1 MKIKGKNKNMIT
13 PLVVSFI
20 ASLVFLNSAVLPIS
34 KNFSDNN
41 IDNKTINY
49 AVSRT
54 GSVLGVNESRAEEN
68 TEISPV
74 LEEDKIKIEAKIE
87 PKKIIAEAPKDM
99 SNSVMRVVDDLKNIT
114 KDSLEVFHSG
124 YGLPVSKEKNAS
136 LIKNPYDLKAKSG
149 VVYDVKNNNFVFKKN
164 QASRLPIASITKL
177 MTAIVFIENNPSF
190 DEVYEIKNEDRRE
203 GGRIYVYRGDKILVK
218 DLFNLSLVGSANT
231 ATVALVHSTGM
242 TEEEFVSKMNEKAK
256 DLGLMHTNFK
266 ETVGLSANNYS
277 TANDI
282 ALLAREA
289 LSYPQIREA
298 TLRSSYSFKTLQ
310 GRTQVVYTTDQLLNN
325 MPKNGVE
332 LFGGKTGYTDAAGY
346 CFVGGFVNE
355 TGQEL
360 ISVVLGTESDK
371 ARFSE
376 TKNLINWVFENIK

>member
-1 MKIKGKNKNMIT
+1 MKINNKNMIT
-13 PLVVSFI
+13 PLIVSFI

-34 KNFSDNN
+34 KNFSDND
-41 IDNKTINY
+41 IDNRTINY
-49 AVSRT
+49 AVSRA
-54 GSVLGVNESRAEEN
+54 GSVLGVNESRAEGN
-68 TEISPV
+68 TEISPT
-74 LEEDKIKIEAKIE
+74 LEEKNKIKIEAKIE
-87 PKKIIAEAPKDM
+87 PKKIIAEAPKNM
-99 SNSVMRVVDDLKNIT
+99 SNSIIKVVDDLKNIT
-114 KDSLEVFHSG
+114 KDSLEVFHPG
-124 YGLPVSKEKNAS
+124 YGLPVSKEKNVG
-136 LIKNPYDLKAKSG
+136 LIENPYDLKAKSG

-177 MTAIVFIENNPSF
+177 MTAIVFVENNPGF
-190 DEVYEIKNEDRRE
+190 DEVYEIKDEDRRE
-203 GGRIYVYRGDKILVK
+203 GGRIYVYRGDKISVK
-218 DLFNLSLVGSANT
+218 DLFYLSLVGSANT

-256 DLGLMHTNFK
+256 DLGLAHTNFK
-266 ETVGLSANNYS
+266 DAVGLSANNYS

-282 ALLAREA
+282 ALLTREA
-289 LSYPQIREA
+289 LSFSEIREA

-325 MPKNGVE
+325 IPKNGVE

-346 CFVGGFVNE
+346 CFVGGFVDE

>member
-1 MKIKGKNKNMIT
+1 MKINNKNMIT
-13 PLVVSFI
+13 PLIVSFI

-34 KNFSDNN
+34 KNFSDND
-41 IDNKTINY
+41 IDNRTINY

-54 GSVLGVNESRAEEN
+54 GSVLGVNESRAEGN
-68 TEISPV
+68 TEISPT
-74 LEEDKIKIEAKIE
+74 LEEKNKIKIEAKIE

-99 SNSVMRVVDDLKNIT
+99 SNSIIKVVDDLKNIT
-114 KDSLEVFHSG
+114 KDSLEVFHPG
-124 YGLPVSKEKNAS
+124 YGLPVSKEKNVG
-136 LIKNPYDLKAKSG
+136 LIENPYDLKAKSG

-177 MTAIVFIENNPSF
+177 MTAIVFVENNPGF
-190 DEVYEIKNEDRRE
+190 DEVYEIKDEDRRE
-203 GGRIYVYRGDKILVK
+203 GGRIYVYRGDKISVK
-218 DLFNLSLVGSANT
+218 DLFYLSLVGSANT

-256 DLGLMHTNFK
+256 DLGLVRTNFK
-266 ETVGLSANNYS
+266 DAVGLSANNYS

-282 ALLAREA
+282 ALLTREA
-289 LSYPQIREA
+289 LSFSEIREA

-310 GRTQVVYTTDQLLNN
+310 GRTQVVYTTDQLLSN

-346 CFVGGFVNE
+346 CFVGGFVDK

>member
-1 MKIKGKNKNMIT
+1 MKINNKNMIT
-13 PLVVSFI
+13 PLIVSFI

-34 KNFSDNN
+34 KNFSDND
-41 IDNKTINY
+41 IDNRTINY

-54 GSVLGVNESRAEEN
+54 GSVLGVNESRAEGN
-68 TEISPV
+68 TEISPT
-74 LEEDKIKIEAKIE
+74 LEEKNKIKIEAKIE
-87 PKKIIAEAPKDM
+87 PKKIIAEAPKNM
-99 SNSVMRVVDDLKNIT
+99 SNSIIKVVDDLKNIT
-114 KDSLEVFHSG
+114 KDSLEVFHPG
-124 YGLPVSKEKNAS
+124 YGLPVSKEKNVG
-136 LIKNPYDLKAKSG
+136 LIENPYDLKAKSG

-177 MTAIVFIENNPSF
+177 MTAIVFVENNPGF
-190 DEVYEIKNEDRRE
+190 DEVYEIKDEDRRE
-203 GGRIYVYRGDKILVK
+203 GGRIYVYRGDKISVK
-218 DLFNLSLVGSANT
+218 DLFYLSLVGSANT

-256 DLGLMHTNFK
+256 DLGLAHTNFK
-266 ETVGLSANNYS
+266 DAVGLSANNYS

-282 ALLAREA
+282 ALLTREA
-289 LSYPQIREA
+289 LSFSEIREA

-325 MPKNGVE
+325 IPKNGVE

-346 CFVGGFVNE
+346 CFVGGFVDE